1 MAEVEFKL
9 DEHHELA
16 FTVDITG
23 NTKVD
28 SIPQIRFVCEGPD
41 KVLYSF
47 EGVYSKDS
55 QVEIEIPPM
64 KGKMPEGVY
73 SSRLEVILEDK
84 YFVPLEL
91 EVNFIKPTSVVAEII
106 QVKKKPKKVMPK
118 PEKKV
123 VASLVSSKS
132 KKVESAVRLSK
143 KKAKMPTLADKFRN
157 K

>member
-1 MAEVEFKL
+1 MAKVEFKL

-28 SIPQIRFVCEGPD
+28 STPQIRFVCEGPD

-64 KGKMPEGVY
+64 KGKISEGVY
-73 SSRLEVILEDK
+73 SSRLEVILEDR

-91 EVNFIKPTSVVAEII
+91 EVNFTQPTSVVAEII
-106 QVKKKPKKVMPK
+106 QVKEKPKKVMPK
-118 PEKKV
+118 IEKKV
-123 VASLVSSKS
+123 VAALVSSKS
-132 KKVESAVRLSK
+132 KKIESVKFSK
-143 KKAKMPTLADKFRN
+143 KKPKMPTLADKFRN